1 MITIKTHNILS
12 REENL
17 SAWLGALNC
26 NMLHDCGG
34 LLIRLKWNKNVL
46 RCYLPSLIDNHPS
59 AIAPFYMHD
68 PSAISHSDSNHHP
81 TNTACPLP
89 SSTTSQTPSTTI
101 SNCPSLIAPQ
111 HSTLASPTVLS
122 YLMLTS
128 YHILINRRNIPS

>member
-17 SAWLGALNC
+17 SAWLEALNC

-46 RCYLPSLIDNHPS
+46 CCYLPSLIDNHPS
-59 AIAPFYMHD
+59 AIASFYMHD
-68 PSAISHSDSNHHP
+68 PSAISHSGSNHHP

-89 SSTTSQTPSTTI
+89 PYIVPQPLPALSLQARTTSQTPSTTI
-101 SNCPSLIAPQ
+101 SNCPSLIVP
-111 HSTLASPTVLS
+111 
-122 YLMLTS
+122 
-128 YHILINRRNIPS
+128 